1 MSSPELFTCRFHIVY
16 EDIKEY
22 KNQLAKPR
30 DDHCVVL
37 LYILF
42 VLHYLLILI
51 IIVSCYVQN
60 DYLDLSTIFFH
71 SLVWYNHKMLS
82 LADKM
87 CKSC

>member
-1 MSSPELFTCRFHIVY
+1 MSSPELFPCRFHIVY

-42 VLHYLLILI
+42 VLHYLLTSI
-51 IIVSCYVQN
+51 IIVSCSKLIEFKIYSKYRILKRNVP
-60 DYLDLSTIFFH
+60 SIII
-71 SLVWYNHKMLS
+71 
-82 LADKM
+82 
-87 CKSC
+87 